1 MCLKHLVSTALICN
15 TPQWFATSLEDGGDV
30 MKPEPWVSLEEIA
43 QHLGVSEDTV
53 HRWIRAR
60 KMPAH
65 KVGHFWKF
73 KVSQVDAWV
82 QKDKTTAD
90 EE

>member
-1 MCLKHLVSTALICN
+1 
-15 TPQWFATSLEDGGDV
+15 

-43 QHLGVSEDTV
+43 EHLGVSMDTV

-65 KVGHFWKF
+65 KVGHLWKF
-73 KVSQVDAWV
+73 KVTQVDEWV
-82 QKDKTTAD
+82 QAGRGGNGGKKH
-90 EE
+90 E

>member
-1 MCLKHLVSTALICN
+1 
-15 TPQWFATSLEDGGDV
+15 

-43 QHLGVSEDTV
+43 EHLGVSTDTV
-53 HRWIRAR
+53 HRWIRGR

-65 KVGHFWKF
+65 KVGRLWKF
-73 KVSQVDAWV
+73 QAEEVNRWIRSGKAGYDDAER
-82 QKDKTTAD
+82 KR

>member
-1 MCLKHLVSTALICN
+1 
-15 TPQWFATSLEDGGDV
+15 

-43 QHLGVSEDTV
+43 AHVGVSRDTV

-65 KVGHFWKF
+65 RVGHLWKF

-82 QKDKTTAD
+82 EAGKAGPGRTVGNGNCKR
-90 EE
+90 